1 MKLLTPILILLA
13 FLSLFAQEK
22 SGPMVNVEL
31 VSGTKQRAQ
40 FLGVE
45 RDTVHLGGF
54 INNKFF
60 VVKLPKEKFKSIT
73 DSTGKDY
80 LKAEEASTDS
90 SAAGLTDSANVANNI
105 SDSAQVQPVK
115 QEVTILDSLLE
126 PTVYV
131 GYESSIAD
139 STLALQIDAL
149 TLRFLLESGEKFHAI
164 RRDNVPDCDDNI
176 CIQEYLGK
184 LGAKTVYM
192 GSITPVEKKD
202 SITVELTTVLYED
215 GEELPTIHK
224 NKITLPREK
233 AISGVLSKDK
243 FRIFLMEARG
253 LDATDL
259 KEKKGYV
266 YVETDPEGATL
277 TLASENALCRSPC
290 TFPVE
295 DTASFDLYAYWNVDR
310 HLWGT
315 QVSLHPVMGDTIR
328 RYLKLKPVSPELR
341 IITHPEGAEIYPSK
355 RAISKKSSSVG
366 TTPNRFPIS
375 EPGMVQFRLRKFGF
389 KDTLV
394 SVFVPPIADTTVN
407 INLQQETSFE
417 AMKVQQQWQKEQKKR
432 FLGYTLMGASIAPIV
447 VGAIFT
453 YLAQLDYDD
462 AKDIRDDLSQVA
474 TSGGDSYRKK
484 IKKNKDLVKQGD
496 RENAIGLSMI
506 GAGVLML
513 GIGFFISF

>member
-1 MKLLTPILILLA
+1 MKSLTPIFILLA

-45 RDTVHLGGF
+45 QDTVQLGGY

-60 VVKLPKEKFKSIT
+60 VVKLPREKFKSIT

-80 LKAEEASTDS
+80 LTPVVASADS
-90 SAAGLTDSANVANNI
+90 SAAGVRDSAAVANNP
-105 SDSAQVQPVK
+105 SDSAQVQPAK
-115 QEVTILDSLLE
+115 QEVSILDSLLQT
-126 PTVYV
+126 TVYV

-164 RRDNVPDCDDNI
+164 RRENIPDCDDNI
-176 CIQEYLGK
+176 CLQEYLGK

-192 GSITPVEKKD
+192 GTISPVEKKD

-215 GEELPTIHK
+215 ELPTIHK

-233 AISGVLSKDK
+233 AISGVLSKDR

-355 RAISKKSSSVG
+355 RAITKKSSSLG

-394 SVFVPPIADTTVN
+394 SVFVPPVADTTIN
-407 INLQQETSFE
+407 IDLQQETNFE
-417 AMKVQQQWQKEQKKR
+417 EMKVQQQWQKEQKKR
-432 FLGYTLMGASIAPIV
+432 FLGHTLMGASIAPIV

-474 TSGGDSYRKK
+474 TAGGDSYRQK

-496 RENAIGLSMI
+496 RENAIGLSLI